1 MVKPLKC
8 PFQQKFEKSRGY
20 FSLDK
25 NEWHDSLSFDHLLD
39 FKIFKRLSFGM
50 FWHCGR
56 KCDTLSKKLKIRFC
70 GGGGSGQEGEHFFR
84 FSFRSLKKKGL
95 VWWDTIKFFS
105 SLFKRFINLKSQ
117 QRNVF
122 DKNYSKIS
130 LFCNY
135 ARWNHHTKVSN
146 PKLR

>member
-1 MVKPLKC
+1 MNLQRKLFFINIARFFFNLTRISTLKKKCTFFMVKPLKC

-84 FSFRSLKKKGL
+84 FSFRSLKKD
-95 VWWDTIKFFS
+95 W
-105 SLFKRFINLKSQ
+105 
-117 QRNVF
+117 F
-122 DKNYSKIS
+122 DEIQ
-130 LFCNY
+130 
-135 ARWNHHTKVSN
+135 
-146 PKLR
+146 